1 MAHSF
6 HLMPMD
12 QYDHAE
18 LEINGGIFKAADG
31 ASAQY
36 LINCMDEEI
45 ARCKIT
51 IKGGT
56 FVGFNPAASTGDT
69 INGEPANWVAEGYES
84 VESTENSGTWIVR
97 KKN

>member
-1 MAHSF
+1 
-6 HLMPMD
+6 MPYD

-18 LEINGGIFKAADG
+18 LEINGGTFKAADG

-36 LINCMDEEI
+36 LINCHDGSI
-45 ARCKIT
+45 ADCKIT

-56 FVGFNPAASTGDT
+56 FVGFNPAASTGDS
-69 INGEPANWVAEGYES
+69 IDGKPANWVAEGYES
-84 VESTENSGTWIVR
+84 VETPEASGTWIVR

>member
-1 MAHSF
+1 
-6 HLMPMD
+6 MPMD

-18 LEINGGIFKAADG
+18 LEINGGTFKAADG

-36 LINCMDEEI
+36 LINCHDGSI
-45 ARCKIT
+45 AACKIT

-69 INGEPANWVAEGYES
+69 INGKPANWVAEGYES
-84 VESTENSGTWIVR
+84 VETENPGTWIVR